1 VNLAI
6 VTEILCSIVNCNVIM
21 LDGCNVKTKTMV
33 KQIPGNPQGGIA
45 KKNENNHEHAIS
57 VVYLK
62 HLKLHECHSIGG
74 FH

>member
-1 VNLAI
+1 
-6 VTEILCSIVNCNVIM
+6 M

-62 HLKLHECHSIGG
+62 HLKLHEGHSIGG